1 MLTHETGKRFHGFC
15 GDARPSYNIGEDTM
29 IKLTK
34 LNKNNDETFILNC
47 ELIETIE
54 ERPDTTIRLVNGKH
68 FVVAESSAEVVSKV
82 VAFKRS
88 IYGR

>member
-1 MLTHETGKRFHGFC
+1 
-15 GDARPSYNIGEDTM
+15 M

-68 FVVAESSAEVVSKV
+68 FVVAESAPEVVSKV

-88 IYGR
+88 IYGYGR

>member
-1 MLTHETGKRFHGFC
+1 
-15 GDARPSYNIGEDTM
+15 M

-34 LNKNNDETFILNC
+34 LNKSNNETFILNC

-54 ERPDTTIRLVNGKH
+54 ERPDTTITLLNGQH
-68 FVVAESSAEVVSKV
+68 FVVAESAADVISKV
-82 VAFKRS
+82 ITYKRS

>member
-1 MLTHETGKRFHGFC
+1 
-15 GDARPSYNIGEDTM
+15 M

-34 LNKNNDETFILNC
+34 LNKNNNETFILNC

-54 ERPDTTIRLVNGKH
+54 ERPDTTIRLLNGKH
-68 FVVAESSAEVVSKV
+68 FVVAESSAEVITKV

-88 IYGR
+88 IYSR

>member
-1 MLTHETGKRFHGFC
+1 M
-15 GDARPSYNIGEDTM
+15 SYFSKWWPAVRRVEGIM

>member
-1 MLTHETGKRFHGFC
+1 
-15 GDARPSYNIGEDTM
+15 M

-34 LNKNNDETFILNC
+34 LNKSNNETFILNC

-54 ERPDTTIRLVNGKH
+54 ERPDTTITLLNGKH
-68 FVVAESSAEVVSKV
+68 FVVAESSADVISKV

>member
-1 MLTHETGKRFHGFC
+1 
-15 GDARPSYNIGEDTM
+15 M
-29 IKLTK
+29 ITLTK
-34 LNKNNDETFILNC
+34 LNKAHDEHFILNC
-47 ELIETIE
+47 DLIETIE

-68 FVVAESSAEVVSKV
+68 FVVAETSAEVISKV

>member
-1 MLTHETGKRFHGFC
+1 
-15 GDARPSYNIGEDTM
+15 M
-29 IKLTK
+29 ITLTK
-34 LNKNNDETFILNC
+34 LNKLINETFILNC

-68 FVVAESSAEVVSKV
+68 FVVAESTAEVISKV

-88 IYGR
+88 IYR

>member
-1 MLTHETGKRFHGFC
+1 
-15 GDARPSYNIGEDTM
+15 M

-34 LNKNNDETFILNC
+34 LNKSHDETFILNC
-47 ELIETIE
+47 ELIETVE

-88 IYGR
+88 IYSR

>member
-1 MLTHETGKRFHGFC
+1 MLPLNELFYRK
-15 GDARPSYNIGEDTM
+15 NITANLENGGEYM

-34 LNKNNDETFILNC
+34 LNKSHDETFILNC
-47 ELIETIE
+47 ELIETVE

-88 IYGR
+88 IYSR

>member
-1 MLTHETGKRFHGFC
+1 MGSLAERRQPYRG
-15 GDARPSYNIGEDTM
+15 GDDNM

-34 LNKNNDETFILNC
+34 LNKNNNETFILNC

-68 FVVAESSAEVVSKV
+68 FVVAESAAEVVSKV
-82 VAFKRS
+82 VTFKRS
-88 IYGR
+88 LYGR